1 MNDYQPSLLG
11 SRISKTGNMLRKTA
25 LDQIDDY
32 QLKFSKVTDLYN
44 YLFKDLIVDKY
55 DFTNAYY
62 TAKNFFGKDNLHFV
76 AVDGSEYS
84 KPLFDLVIFYAGAY
98 SCDGSIEFSEQYK
111 GKLKINYQ
119 NRFIDHSL
127 DISSCIPVY
136 IDKIPEIDHTFHDKD
151 GKVNLMKPITEETI
165 INNTNI
171 ANLLMTFSE
180 FYLSYK
186 YASTKKYDIIFMDR
200 SLSNMYS
207 SLLYDTSN
215 RKTWDTNSSIL
226 NYKIDDMPIDV
237 NDIIIARHN
246 IIHDKLN
253 LPSPRGDYL
262 RYAIVNLLSREN
274 QELDITQIILL
285 LKINNEEKI
294 RKRIERYVH
303 SSIDEG
309 ILEEV
314 KKGKYKIV
322 ERYRF
327 SWSRIKILVTII
339 GEKIFGENKEH
350 FILDNESG
358 TKKWLTTL
366 DFSFL
371 TLFTLYMLIEE
382 CWKNKIILIG
392 ITKDTAAQ
400 EFKNHVIPICLMNNI
415 WTNYNIIYDNLN
427 KIPNTDRMLLQVM
440 SMLNSDKINVPW
452 GLVEYDSS
460 FVMAI
465 PDFKKRRGYVS
476 GAIKNKIIQSQLFLR
491 SFVQL
496 ASSRQDEKLRSNV
509 LAIDR
514 LVYPEFDLDQNENS
528 IEMKHEYG
536 STEKVKFL
544 LFRNNK
550 IKNDL
555 QNLLLIILKS
565 MSHSNIGETFG
576 YNRPLF
582 VADKIAKWH
591 NQEFRKIV
599 DSTSHLIRCNKNLK
613 NFVYYMN
620 TFREKR
626 QDFESN
632 RR

>member
-11 SRISKTGNMLRKTA
+11 SRISKTGNILRKTA

-32 QLKFSKVTDLYN
+32 QLKFSKVTDFYN

-62 TAKNFFGKDNLHFV
+62 TAKNFFDKDILHFV
-76 AVDGSEYS
+76 AVDGTEYS

-111 GKLKINYQ
+111 DKLKINYQ

-327 SWSRIKILVTII
+327 SWSRIKRLVTII

-350 FILDNESG
+350 FILDNEFG

-366 DFSFL
+366 DLSFL

-415 WTNYNIIYDNLN
+415 WTNHNIIYDNLN

-476 GAIKNKIIQSQLFLR
+476 GAIKNKIIQSQLFLK

-599 DSTSHLIRCNKNLK
+599 DSTSHLITCNKNLK

>member
-11 SRISKTGNMLRKTA
+11 SRISKTGNILRKTA
-25 LDQIDDY
+25 LDQIYDY
-32 QLKFSKVTDLYN
+32 QLKFSKVTDFYN

-62 TAKNFFGKDNLHFV
+62 TAKNFFDKDILHFV
-76 AVDGSEYS
+76 AVDGTEYS

-111 GKLKINYQ
+111 DKLKINYQ

-327 SWSRIKILVTII
+327 SWSRIKRLVTII

-415 WTNYNIIYDNLN
+415 WTNHNIIYDNLN

-491 SFVQL
+491 FFVQL

-599 DSTSHLIRCNKNLK
+599 DSTSHLITCNKNLK

>member
-1 MNDYQPSLLG
+1 
-11 SRISKTGNMLRKTA
+11 MLRKTA

-84 KPLFDLVIFYAGAY
+84 KLLFDLVIFYAGAY

-350 FILDNESG
+350 FILDNEFG

-415 WTNYNIIYDNLN
+415 WTNHNIIYDNLN

-599 DSTSHLIRCNKNLK
+599 DSTSHLITCNKNLK

>member
-32 QLKFSKVTDLYN
+32 QLKFSKVTDFYN

-62 TAKNFFGKDNLHFV
+62 TAKNFFDKDILHFV

-111 GKLKINYQ
+111 DKLKINYQ

-327 SWSRIKILVTII
+327 SWSRIKRLVTII

-415 WTNYNIIYDNLN
+415 WTNHNIIYDNLN

-599 DSTSHLIRCNKNLK
+599 DSTSHLITCNKNLK

>member
-1 MNDYQPSLLG
+1 
-11 SRISKTGNMLRKTA
+11 MLRKTA

-599 DSTSHLIRCNKNLK
+599 DSTSHLITCNKNLK